1 MATRKGP
8 HVVRRGTKKDKNL
21 RTFTRSNGN
30 YLMGSTQGYDDPRSR
45 QISDEQ
51 SLRALFHDKNLHATA
66 VLLAVEKVQDILA
79 DHGLALSDNLR
90 YLLVDTAVHP
100 DPVPDRTTTAKS
112 GEPPLQTSKN
122 IKLNAAKE
130 NK

>member
-51 SLRALFHDKNLHATA
+51 SLEALFLDPKLKAKA
-66 VLLAVEKVQDILA
+66 M
-79 DHGLALSDNLR
+79 GLAFRMVNDALKEHGVSLSDHLFR
-90 YLLVDTAVHP
+90 MVMDTVIHQKT
-100 DPVPDRTTTAKS
+100 PVRAK
-112 GEPPLQTSKN
+112 
-122 IKLNAAKE
+122 A